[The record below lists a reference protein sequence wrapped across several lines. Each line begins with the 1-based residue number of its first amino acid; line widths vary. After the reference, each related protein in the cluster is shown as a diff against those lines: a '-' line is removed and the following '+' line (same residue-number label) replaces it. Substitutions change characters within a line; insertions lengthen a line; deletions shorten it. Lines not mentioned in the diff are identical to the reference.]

1 MNLCFRLNN
10 SKDKGV
16 TRMATRISDEDVK
29 GRKIINVSSKRQIT
43 IPLQFYRQL
52 DLGSEIECLL
62 EDGRIILQ
70 PLHRDPSEFSLEILK
85 DLLAQGYAGDLL
97 LEQFEKQSQAIK
109 KAANQMLEEADA
121 MATGRLP
128 SASFDEVFGSED

>member
-1 MNLCFRLNN
+1 
-10 SKDKGV
+10 
-16 TRMATRISDEDVK
+16 MATRISDEDVK
-29 GRKIINVSSKRQIT
+29 GRKIISVSSKRQIT

-70 PLHRDPSEFSLEILK
+70 PLHRYPSEFSLEILK
-85 DLLAQGYAGDLL
+85 DLLAQGYAGDAL

-109 KAANQMLEEADA
+109 KAASQMLDQADA
-121 MATGRLP
+121 MAAGKLP